1 MRLAHNLVRN
11 QPPFGCGEPSAVHQ
25 TKSKRPR
32 ILVSTWACV
41 LRKKALSQT
50 DPLILYIEKDVV
62 LTFNLDS
69 IVDDFKDLKE
79 RRVPFL

>member
-1 MRLAHNLVRN
+1 M
-11 QPPFGCGEPSAVHQ
+11 
-25 TKSKRPR
+25 